1 MSFDKKDRTNAV
13 LEARQLKRN
22 AQQIARVES
31 EQKRKAIESLPKEKN
46 DYTNVEDETEEQPS
60 TSSETKRKHRR
71 EIKTGSTA
79 FWPHNVLQNQSVVQ
93 EAIRN
98 KISVTSLTN
107 ITRVFIRVTNGDEQK
122 VNLSYTQA
130 YRYRE
135 DAVKSISVQIKA
147 EWESSPTLALHW
159 DGKLM
164 STLEGTGQEERLP
177 ILVSGKCGV
186 KLLGVPV
193 VQSKKGD
200 KDKVGPKIAD
210 ASVDLLIDWDCAE
223 KVKSMVFDT
232 TALNTGSITAAC
244 VSVQERLN
252 KKLLWLPCR
261 HHIGERILLHVFK
274 SLDIE
279 DTSGP
284 RSPMFSKFQQNFK
297 LFKHTKITLLS
308 FPVIPPS
315 LKQARNT
322 TVKLCQDFLAC
333 KHNRGDYRELVVI
346 TLVYLKK
353 TPHEFKKFQRP
364 GAHNHTRWMCKLLY
378 SFKMVLLSAQI
389 QKLPQGS
396 HFGNSPA
403 RTQLVKLTSFIQ
415 FVVFCYVPWWI
426 TASHA
431 PSALVS
437 CE

>member
-1 MSFDKKDRTNAV
+1 M
-13 LEARQLKRN
+13 
-22 AQQIARVES
+22 
-31 EQKRKAIESLPKEKN
+31 
-46 DYTNVEDETEEQPS
+46 
-60 TSSETKRKHRR
+60 
-71 EIKTGSTA
+71 
-79 FWPHNVLQNQSVVQ
+79 
-93 EAIRN
+93 
-98 KISVTSLTN
+98 
-107 ITRVFIRVTNGDEQK
+107 
-122 VNLSYTQA
+122 
-130 YRYRE
+130 
-135 DAVKSISVQIKA
+135 
-147 EWESSPTLALHW
+147 
-159 DGKLM
+159 
-164 STLEGTGQEERLP
+164 
-177 ILVSGKCGV
+177 VSGKCGV

-200 KDKVGPKIAD
+200 KDKVGPKIAY
-210 ASVDLLIDWDCAE
+210 ASVDLLVVWDCAE
-223 KVKSMVFDT
+223 KVKSMVFD
-232 TALNTGSITAAC
+232 
-244 VSVQERLN
+244 

-364 GAHNHTRWMCKLLY
+364 GAHNHTRW
-378 SFKMVLLSAQI
+378 
-389 QKLPQGS
+389 
-396 HFGNSPA
+396 
-403 RTQLVKLTSFIQ
+403 T
-415 FVVFCYVPWWI
+415 
-426 TASHA
+426 
-431 PSALVS
+431 
-437 CE
+437 

>member
-1 MSFDKKDRTNAV
+1 M
-13 LEARQLKRN
+13 
-22 AQQIARVES
+22 
-31 EQKRKAIESLPKEKN
+31 
-46 DYTNVEDETEEQPS
+46 
-60 TSSETKRKHRR
+60 
-71 EIKTGSTA
+71 
-79 FWPHNVLQNQSVVQ
+79 
-93 EAIRN
+93 
-98 KISVTSLTN
+98 
-107 ITRVFIRVTNGDEQK
+107 
-122 VNLSYTQA
+122 
-130 YRYRE
+130 
-135 DAVKSISVQIKA
+135 
-147 EWESSPTLALHW
+147 
-159 DGKLM
+159 
-164 STLEGTGQEERLP
+164 
-177 ILVSGKCGV
+177 VSGKCGV

-210 ASVDLLIDWDCAE
+210 ASVDLLVDWDCAE

-232 TALNTGSITAAC
+232 TALNTCSITAAC

-396 HFGNSPA
+396 IFGDSPA

-426 TASHA
+426 TASDA
-431 PSALVS
+431 PSAPVNDLRLLKSISNYSALNFGVAEAAKKAFQRHLWYLTEELAPLAFFTHDVDES
-437 CE
+437 TKEELRVTLLNQKYMLPAAEISKLHGSGFGKLTFPDMNDLPQQNLSELFGRESWQFFHYLGY